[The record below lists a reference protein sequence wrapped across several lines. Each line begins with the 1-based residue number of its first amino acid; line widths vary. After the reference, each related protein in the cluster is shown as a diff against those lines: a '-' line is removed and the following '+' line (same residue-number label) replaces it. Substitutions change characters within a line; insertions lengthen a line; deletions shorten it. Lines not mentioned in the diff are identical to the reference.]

1 MKKFLK
7 SPWGIALIC
16 VVASLVTLGAAAVV
30 ANQLWYDAQP
40 KFQDVTIELG
50 QQMPGLDRF
59 LLPLANPEKA
69 AFVTEPTQEELGKAG
84 DVQVTLRHGK
94 TEETVTLHI
103 VDTVAPTATFR
114 TERTEPAGYVPKP
127 EDFVLE
133 YFDLAE
139 TKLCFEREPEIPED
153 YQDLLLTVV
162 VMDASGNQITQECTV
177 TYAWMYKAVTLEL
190 GQQLSAEQ
198 ILLEP
203 DNGEVVMDP
212 AQLEVINT
220 SGVGQYELICTAG
233 DNTETCTVTVVDTTA
248 PTLVLQDVNIY
259 RGGRVSLE
267 DFVELAE
274 DLSGEV
280 TLEMSGKYD
289 RNTLG
294 SYPITITATD
304 IYGNT
309 ANGETLLR
317 VVTDT
322 TPPRIDGLSSMQVE
336 KNSDPDFLA
345 GVTAH
350 DSRDGACEV
359 SVDLSK
365 VDLTKHGTYYAVYTA
380 EDSAGNKATSKRK
393 VVVNHDAADTAALVA
408 SVAQS
413 IGSDPEAL
421 RDYVRYKITYTSNW
435 GGDDPVWYGLT
446 KKAGNCYVHNL
457 TLKALLEYYG
467 YQTQLIWVTDR
478 SHYWLIINLGG
489 TWYHIDGTPGNT
501 HTIYSLMNDEQ
512 RLATLRGRDWDHS
525 KWPACG

>member
-7 SPWGIALIC
+7 TPWGIVCIIAACLT
-16 VVASLVTLGAAAVV
+16 VLGGAAVA
-30 ANQLWYDAQP
+30 ANQLWYNAQP
-40 KFQDVTIELG
+40 KFQDVTVELG
-50 QQMPGLDRF
+50 TEEISVQQF

-69 AFVTEPTQEELGKAG
+69 AFVTALTEEELSKAG
-84 DVQVTLRHGK
+84 DVQVVLRHGK
-94 TEETVTLHI
+94 LEETVTLHI
-103 VDTVAPTATFR
+103 VDTVAPIASFLA
-114 TERTEPAGYVPKP
+114 ERTEPAGYVPKP

-133 YFDLAE
+133 CFDLAE
-139 TKLCFEREPEIPED
+139 TKLCFEQEPQIPTD
-153 YQDLLLTVV
+153 YRDLHLTVL
-162 VMDASGNQITQECTV
+162 VMDASGNRISQECIV
-177 TYAWMYKAVTLEL
+177 HYAWMFDSVTLEL
-190 GQQLSAEQ
+190 GQPLTAEQ

-203 DNGEVVMDP
+203 EKSDLLLDD
-212 AQLEVINT
+212 AQLELINT
-220 SGVGQYELICTAG
+220 SGVGVYELTCTSG
-233 DNTETCTVTVVDTTA
+233 GNTEVCTVTVVDTTA
-248 PTLVLQDVNIY
+248 PAVEVQEVHIY
-259 RGGRVSLE
+259 RGGGVQME
-267 DFVELAE
+267 DFIVSAE
-274 DLSGEV
+274 DLSGDV
-280 TLEMSGKYD
+280 TLEMTGTYD

-294 SYPITITATD
+294 TYPVQIVATD

-309 ANGETLLR
+309 VTVETALH

-322 TPPRIDGLSSMQVE
+322 TPPSIDGLSTMTVE
-336 KNSDPDFLA
+336 KNSSPDFLS
-345 GVTAH
+345 GVTAW

-359 SVDLSK
+359 TVNIDG

-380 EDSAGNKATSKRK
+380 SDTSGNKASARRK
-393 VVVNHDAADTAALVA
+393 VIVNHDAADTAALVA

-467 YQTQLIWVTDR
+467 YQTQLIWVTDK

-512 RLATLRGRDWDHS
+512 RLATLRGRDWDHD

>member
-7 SPWGIALIC
+7 TPWGIVCIIAACLI
-16 VVASLVTLGAAAVV
+16 VLGGAAV
-30 ANQLWYDAQP
+30 AALGLWYNAQP
-40 KFQDVTIELG
+40 KFQDVTVELG
-50 QQMPGLDRF
+50 TEEIAAEQFM
-59 LLPLANPEKA
+59 LPLAQSEKV
-69 AFVTEPTQEELGKAG
+69 AFVTELTGDLLSKAG
-84 DVQVTLRHGK
+84 DVQVVLRHGK
-94 TEETVTLHI
+94 LEETVTLHI
-103 VDTVAPTATFR
+103 VDTVAPTASFL

-139 TKLCFEREPEIPED
+139 TKLCFEHEPEIPTD
-153 YQDLLLTVV
+153 YRDLHLTVI
-162 VMDASGNQITQECTV
+162 VMDASGNRVAQECTV
-177 TYAWMYKAVTLEL
+177 HYAWMYESVTLEL
-190 GQQLSAEQ
+190 GEPLTAEL

-203 DNGEVVMDP
+203 EKGGLLLDD
-212 AQLEVINT
+212 AQLELINT
-220 SGVGQYELICTAG
+220 SGVGVYELTCTSG
-233 DNTETCTVTVVDTTA
+233 GNTEICTVTVVDTTA
-248 PTLVLQDVNIY
+248 PTVAVQDVHIY
-259 RGGRVSLE
+259 RGGLVEME
-267 DFVELAE
+267 DFIVSAE

-280 TLEMSGKYD
+280 TLEMVADYD
-289 RNTLG
+289 RSKLG
-294 SYPITITATD
+294 TYPVQIVATD

-309 ANGETLLR
+309 ATVEAALH

-322 TPPRIDGLSSMQVE
+322 TPPNISGLDTMNVE
-336 KNSDPDFLA
+336 KNSDPDFMS
-345 GVTAH
+345 GVTAY
-350 DSRDGACEV
+350 DSRDGYCDV
-359 SVDLSK
+359 TVNLDG

-380 EDSAGNKATSKRK
+380 TDTSGNKATARRK

-457 TLKALLEYYG
+457 TLQALLKYYG
-467 YQTQLIWVTDR
+467 YQTQLIWVTDK

-512 RLATLRGRDWDHS
+512 RLETLRGRDWDHD